1 MVAETDAIY
10 REASARYHRTL
21 AHYFA
26 IYAWQK
32 KVDALY
38 LYREQIMH
46 LLKLSKITQKR
57 VEWFEEDVRPW
68 FPQMKTMWYSN
79 SSGKLH
85 SVILSRTNLP
95 ASTMSGVAGARER
108 IRRLNEAGVPTVGF
122 LDGGSLKLADY
133 NESKIVSAMSL
144 VATGI
149 SELSAI
155 PGLQVPRS

>member
-1 MVAETDAIY
+1 
-10 REASARYHRTL
+10 
-21 AHYFA
+21 
-26 IYAWQK
+26 
-32 KVDALY
+32 
-38 LYREQIMH
+38 
-46 LLKLSKITQKR
+46 
-57 VEWFEEDVRPW
+57 
-68 FPQMKTMWYSN
+68 
-79 SSGKLH
+79 
-85 SVILSRTNLP
+85 
-95 ASTMSGVAGARER
+95 MSGVAGARER